1 MKNHATERP
10 RRSGFTLLELLVVIA
25 IIGILA
31 ALLLPVLSQSKDR
44 AYELAAK
51 DLCAQAAAAWTTLEL
66 THHRFPSKALIS
78 KYAKS
83 VDDLGGDLCFGM
95 YPGVVGVLN
104 WWSAKSPVPEADVR
118 YFHPTYT
125 MGPHRGQEITADAVK
140 ERADPADVQCWPADQ
155 LFERSYAQK
164 CFGVFAPWVDRD
176 LKAYLDR
183 KEAAGGG
190 DEGGGGGSSSED
202 VDKILS
208 QGKDWIVMV
217 AIDANADGKVTLPES
232 VAERTGVKDG
242 SLPLT
247 AAAWTWSKDHKR
259 LLTTW

>member
-1 MKNHATERP
+1 MKKTATERP

-31 ALLLPVLSQSKDR
+31 ALLLPALSKSKDR

-51 DLCAQAAAAWTTLEL
+51 ELCAQAAAAWTTLEL
-66 THHRFPSKALIS
+66 THHRFPSAALIA

-83 VDDLGGDLCFGM
+83 VDNLDGDLCFGM

-125 MGPHRGQEITADAVK
+125 MGSKKGQEIAADSMK
-140 ERADPADVQCWPADQ
+140 NKADPEDVQCWPADQ
-155 LFERSYAQK
+155 LFERSYVQK
-164 CFGVFAPWVDRD
+164 CYGVFAPWVDRD
-176 LKAYLDR
+176 LKSYLDK
-183 KEAAGGG
+183 KEAADGGESG
-190 DEGGGGGSSSED
+190 GNDDENL
-202 VDKILS
+202 DKILS
-208 QGKDWIVMV
+208 AGKDWIVMV
-217 AIDANADGKVTLPES
+217 AIDANADGKVRLPDS
-232 VAERTGVKDG
+232 VAERTGLSDG
-242 SLPLT
+242 LLPAT
-247 AAAWTWSKDHKR
+247 SAAWTWSKDHKR